1 MDTEKL
7 LPDYNNYRKI
17 FDITANLIYLALVA
31 FELVFYKIMEHLNLL
46 TLPVREYIIYYI
58 LLPVVL
64 LAVTLVLQELCVRSE
79 RIPEPVKNVSPII
92 TIVCMFGAL
101 SIIHRG
107 VGGIIHLVCI
117 PIAMTVVF
125 CSYKVCAAIIALSE
139 LWIGILALSCFIS
152 PVTSD
157 GDEYLVPELIIAAAT
172 VAVCGAV
179 AIILVTLLNQQNSK
193 LLVATLTAQDA
204 EQRAQEASKAKSAFL
219 SNMSH
224 EIRTPMNAIIG
235 MTDVMLRSERSPED
249 TKYLMN
255 IKNSG
260 DALLAIINDILDFSK
275 IESGKL
281 EIIEEEYETAAMFSD
296 LSVIFK
302 TRIGDKKVE
311 LLFDIDENLPKAL
324 YGDALRIRQIIINL
338 MNNATKFTEEGY
350 VKLTIKVQEIKDKDI
365 ELYFSVQ
372 DSGQGIRED
381 DLAKLFHSFEQVN
394 TKKNHSKEGTGLG
407 LAISKQLVELMGGS
421 IGVTSEYG
429 KGSEFY
435 FTIHQEVRDFAKTD
449 LTLDYEQMQQASRK
463 QEQEF
468 MNFTAPDALVLMAED
483 NEINAEVAIALMEP
497 LGMQIEL
504 AENGQ
509 TALDKIREKH
519 YDLVFMDHMMP
530 VKDGVEAT
538 RELREMEGDY
548 YHKLPVIALS
558 ANALVDSQKEFA
570 EAGMNDFLA
579 KPISMKEVCRV
590 LRKWLPEEK
599 LHEMK

>member
-1 MDTEKL
+1 MEMDTERL

-17 FDITANLIYLALVA
+17 FAITAKLIYLAFA
-31 FELVFYKIMEHLNLL
+31 SFELVFYKIMKQLNLL
-46 TLPVREYIIYYI
+46 TVPTKQYIIYYI
-58 LLPVVL
+58 LLPMIL
-64 LAVTLVLQELCVRSE
+64 LAVALVLQELCIRSDK
-79 RIPEPVKNVSPII
+79 IPDSVKNVSPII

-101 SIIHRG
+101 AITHRRSAG
-107 VGGIIHLVCI
+107 MMYLVCI

-125 CSYKVCAAIIALSE
+125 CSYKVCAAIITLSE
-139 LWIGILALSCFIS
+139 FWIGIVALSRYIS
-152 PVTSD
+152 PVIPG
-157 GDEYLVPELIIAAAT
+157 GDKYLVPEIIVAVGT
-172 VAVCGAV
+172 VAVCGTV
-179 AIILVTLLNQQNSK
+179 SILLVTLLNEQNSK

-204 EQRAQEASKAKSAFL
+204 EQRASEASHAKSAFL

-281 EIIEEEYETAAMFSD
+281 EIIEEEYEPVAMFSD

-311 LLFDIDENLPKAL
+311 LLFDIDENLPKVL

-338 MNNATKFTEEGY
+338 MNNATKFTEEGF

-381 DLAKLFHSFEQVN
+381 DLAKLFHSFEQVD
-394 TKKNHSKEGTGLG
+394 TKKNRSKEGTGLG

-435 FTIHQEVRDFAKTD
+435 FTIHQEIRDFAKAD
-449 LTLDYEQMQQASRK
+449 QTLDYEQMQQTSQK
-463 QEQEF
+463 QEHEF

-483 NEINAEVAIALMEP
+483 NEINAEVAMALMEP
-497 LGMQIEL
+497 LGMQIEI

-509 TALDKIREKH
+509 IALDKIKEKH

-538 RELREMEGDY
+538 KELRGMEGDY
-548 YHKLPVIALS
+548 YHNLPIIALS

-570 EAGMNDFLA
+570 AAGMNDFLA
-579 KPISMKEVCRV
+579 KPMSMKDVCRV
-590 LRKWLPEEK
+590 LRKWLPKEK
-599 LHEMK
+599 VL